1 MQKQIKILLTILMAL
16 ALAVSCTKTPT
27 NPTNDG
33 SGNGS
38 DGNRTYTFIASEE
51 MLAKPWTD
59 QTKKDYFLNSWKGNF
74 ANQTIYKD
82 STLSTINGTTDA
94 DCNYYN
100 DGDTTITAKF
110 KYATNVVNNG
120 KNYIG
125 GLYYNASGSTGYK
138 WYIMYI
144 NEEGA
149 EICVNA
155 KDETKPSDDENT
167 YPDANTKWWETPSAT
182 YGYVKLN

>member
-1 MQKQIKILLTILMAL
+1 MQKQIKILLTLLTAL
-16 ALAVSCTKTPT
+16 ILAVSCSKTPT
-27 NPTNDG
+27 NPTNDD

-38 DGNRTYTFIASEE
+38 DVERTYTFIASEE
-51 MLAKPWTD
+51 MLAKPWSD
-59 QTKKDYFLNSWKGNF
+59 QTKKDYFYNNWMNTF

-82 STLSTINGTTDA
+82 STLSTVNGTTDA

-100 DGDTTITAKF
+100 DGETDITAKF
-110 KYATNVVNNG
+110 KCATNIFNNG

-125 GLYYNASGSTGYK
+125 GLYYNASGFTGYK

-155 KDETKPSDDENT
+155 KPTLSDDENT
-167 YPDANTKWWETPSAT
+167 YPDASTEWWDTPSAT